1 MGLNG
6 MRARARS
13 AGGELELK
21 SQPGAGVTIEVRA
34 PLGKLAPQEPMPQEQ
49 T

>member
-13 AGGELELK
+13 AGGELEIK
-21 SQPGAGVTIEVRA
+21 SEPGQGVVIEVNA
-34 PLGKLAPQEPMPQEQ
+34 PIAKQETVEKA
-49 T
+49 